1 MKATKPH
8 RGILIDQIPADGAV
22 GLIFAL
28 GMVLIFSIG
37 IPEIRQ
43 FLPVALLGGL
53 VVAALRYYWLN
64 QTNW

>member
-8 RGILIDQIPADGAV
+8 RGILIDQIPAERAG

-28 GMVLIFSIG
+28 GTVLIFAIG
-37 IPEIRQ
+37 VPEIRQ

-53 VVAALRYYWLN
+53 LVAAGRYYWLN

>member
-8 RGILIDQIPADGAV
+8 RGILIDQIPAEGAG

-28 GMVLIFSIG
+28 GTVLIFLIG
-37 IPEIRQ
+37 VPEIRQ
-43 FLPVALLGGL
+43 FLSVALLGGL
-53 VVAALRYYWLN
+53 LVGALRYYWYN

>member
-8 RGILIDQIPADGAV
+8 RGILIDQIPAEGAG

-28 GMVLIFSIG
+28 GTVLIFAIG
-37 IPEIRQ
+37 VPEIRQ

-53 VVAALRYYWLN
+53 LVAAGRYYWLN

>member
-8 RGILIDQIPADGAV
+8 RGILIDQIPAEGPG

-28 GMVLIFSIG
+28 GTVLIFSIG
-37 IPEIRQ
+37 VPEIRQ
-43 FLPVALLGGL
+43 FLPVALVGGL
-53 VVAALRYYWLN
+53 LVAAGRYYWHN